1 MVKAWV
7 SDNKGLV
14 LKDIAVSVPQPD
26 EVVIKHKTI
35 GVNNLDI
42 LQKDGLMEIGETR
55 IIGCEAFGVV
65 ESVGSNVEEFQEG
78 DRVAYCTSMGGSF
91 SEKRVINHKLLVPVP
106 DYIEDDVV
114 SALLLKAMTA
124 HMLLRRTFFV
134 TENSSVLVHDASS
147 GLGQLICV
155 LGQHYEAK
163 VIAVVSGIE
172 QREYMD
178 SLGIKNIIDS
188 KSSNF
193 VEKVNEITGGEGANL
208 IFDYVGSNTFSK
220 SVECVSGFGLIVN
233 MMDSYGEESNF
244 DLNKL
249 FKKSAFITGPNTF
262 IYKQDRA
269 ELLLSTNEVFALAQK
284 KVINPNICKIYP
296 FADAKKAIEEFTK
309 GVMGQIIIK
318 I

>member
-14 LKDIAVSVPQPD
+14 LKHIAVSVPQPD

-42 LQKDGLMEIGETR
+42 LQKEGLMAAGAQS

-65 ESVGSNVEEFQEG
+65 ESVGSNVAEFQEG
-78 DRVAYCTSMGGSF
+78 DRVAYCTSLGGAF
-91 SEKRVINHKLLVPVP
+91 SEARVINHNLVVPVP
-106 DYIEDDVV
+106 DYIEGNVV
-114 SALLLKAMTA
+114 AALLLKAMTA

-134 TENSSVLVHDASS
+134 TKNSSILVHDASS

-172 QREYMD
+172 QREYLD
-178 SLGIKNIIDS
+178 SLGIKNIIDC

-193 VEKVNEITGGEGANL
+193 VEKVNKITDGEGANL
-208 IFDYVGSNTFSK
+208 IFDHAGSKTFSK
-220 SVECVSGFGLIVN
+220 SVECISGFGLIVN

-249 FKKSAFITGPNTF
+249 FEKSAFITGPNTF

-269 ELLLSTNEVFALAQK
+269 ELLLSANEVFALAQK
-284 KVINPNICKIYP
+284 KIIKPNICKSYQ
-296 FADAKKAIEEFTK
+296 FEDSRNAIEEFTK
-309 GVMGQIIIK
+309 GVMGQIVIK
-318 I
+318 V